1 MCKGAVAME
10 SSRAVKLLM
19 AEWEPLA
26 PVGPQ
31 VAFHTA
37 CFIRGAL
44 YVHGGVKERDGKQPS
59 KDLHRLDLASGM
71 WSLVGNF
78 VCVCVCVHTC
88 MHECVCVCV
97 CMRVCMCMCV
107 CVPVCVQD

>member
-88 MHECVCVCV
+88 MHECVCA
-97 CMRVCMCMCV
+97 
-107 CVPVCVQD
+107 